1 MQRLPLEGRADAVGV
16 SSLITWS
23 FGTFGH
29 RGGFPQRIAIAVEHP
44 IATVKREVDTRVF
57 GLEFYPP
64 CCCSKRKARMA
75 LFLGRL
81 EAPLGGHARS
91 LARALVREVGEER
104 GRLFGWSRHGGPVGQ
119 MA

>member
-1 MQRLPLEGRADAVGV
+1 MQHRLQYRVDQDVSSHGRLETGAPGHVQRLPLEGRADAVGV

-44 IATVKREVDTRVF
+44 IATVKREGDTRVF

-64 CCCSKRKARMA
+64 
-75 LFLGRL
+75 
-81 EAPLGGHARS
+81 
-91 LARALVREVGEER
+91 
-104 GRLFGWSRHGGPVGQ
+104 
-119 MA
+119 